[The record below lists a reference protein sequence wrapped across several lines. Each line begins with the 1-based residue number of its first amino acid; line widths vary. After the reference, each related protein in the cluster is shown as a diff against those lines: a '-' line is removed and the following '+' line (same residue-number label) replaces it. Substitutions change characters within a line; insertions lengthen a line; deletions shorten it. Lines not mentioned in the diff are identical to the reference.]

1 MGALSSSSKVW
12 IINIIDTPLE
22 VRNIIS
28 AHCRT
33 LNDHGRLYYRRRS
46 CSIIS
51 LVKSCSQSISAAH

>member
-46 CSIIS
+46 CS
-51 LVKSCSQSISAAH
+51 VKSCSQSISAAH